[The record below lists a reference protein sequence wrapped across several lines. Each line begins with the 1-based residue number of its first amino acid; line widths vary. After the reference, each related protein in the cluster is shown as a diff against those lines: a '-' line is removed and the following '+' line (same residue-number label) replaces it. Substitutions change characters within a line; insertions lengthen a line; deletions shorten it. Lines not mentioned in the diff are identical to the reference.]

1 MRVRFWVRF
10 LSTVVPCGFAQP
22 RFARLMRMI
31 VKDTATII
39 QASAAVIQAAATVII
54 AIVAGAWA
62 YWQYKI

>member
-1 MRVRFWVRF
+1 
-10 LSTVVPCGFAQP
+10 
-22 RFARLMRMI
+22 MI
-31 VKDTATII
+31 VKDTPTII

>member
-1 MRVRFWVRF
+1 
-10 LSTVVPCGFAQP
+10 
-22 RFARLMRMI
+22 MI